1 MRIVIVG
8 AKGFV
13 GASLTRGLLARG
25 HEVVSLDLRPG
36 PGRLADVEDEVEWVV
51 GDGSAPEAML
61 AAIGRRPVDGIY
73 YGPYYRAAPGEPGL
87 GQELDVMA
95 VAAWRVFQLARGL
108 DLSRVI
114 FPSSTAV
121 HGRQPAD
128 GAPLD
133 ETSRVAPFGLY
144 GAYKLLCEGVGEQ
157 VNAAVGRNVITSVRL
172 PAIYGPGAAVASRG
186 VNVPAV
192 AAARG
197 EAGRVDY
204 RPEVRVC
211 VAHVDDAAAMLVRA
225 FEHDDLAHAV
235 YDMGGADVSFGEI
248 AQVVQDLVP
257 DARTEFG
264 DDVAMPLPSAIDNA
278 RARAELGVEHR
289 DLREGMASVVD
300 YERSRLGAAA

>member
-13 GASLTRGLLARG
+13 GAALTRRLLERG

-36 PGRLADVEDEVEWVV
+36 PGRLADVEDDVEWAI
-51 GDGSAPEAML
+51 GDGSAQEAML

-87 GQELDVMA
+87 DKELDVMA

-108 DLSRVI
+108 DLSRVV

-128 GAPLD
+128 GAPLS
-133 ETSRVAPFGLY
+133 ETTRVSPFGLY
-144 GAYKLLCEGVGEQ
+144 GTYKLLCEGVGAE

-172 PAIYGPGAAVASRG
+172 PAIYGPGAAIASRR

-197 EAGRVDY
+197 EVGRVDY
-204 RPEVRVC
+204 RPEIRVC
-211 VAHVDDAAAMLVRA
+211 VAHVDDAAAMLVSA
-225 FEHDDLAHAV
+225 FERTELAHSV
-235 YDMGGADVSFGEI
+235 YDMGGPDVSFGEI
-248 AQVVQDLVP
+248 AETVQELVP
-257 DARTEFG
+257 EARTEFG
-264 DDVAMPLPSAIDNA
+264 DDDQPVLPSTIDNA
-278 RARAELGVEHR
+278 RARAELEVDHR
-289 DLREGMASVVD
+289 SLRDGMASVVD
-300 YERSRLGAAA
+300 YENVRQQVR